1 MGLLRFNKG
10 SIKLCPLPGTEEYVK
25 KVAFWLA
32 KNFLRE
38 LGENKNNIADSFYMD
53 EDEIREMNQYN
64 GTIEEFLASYMI
76 GDFSYF
82 SHRNGA
88 LEVSI
93 NGSVR
98 RKDVYIFH
106 TFSETNIVDFNK
118 NSRKLNLSD
127 QELLLYNTLDAF
139 LEAKVEQVTVVEMNL
154 GQARADRPKGRGS
167 CNLRTFF
174 RNITANGL
182 DHLIVYQIH
191 SIKSLIGIDTTK
203 TSYDNLN
210 GENLLKKYLLR
221 ENVKTVENFENVVKK
236 DWIFSSVD
244 AGGKEF
250 AARFAK
256 TFKTPLLVVDKRR
269 NSLTNNI
276 EEITI
281 LKPHDLSLEGKI
293 VFVVDDMID
302 SGSSIVDVCRKYKEF
317 GAKEVNVAIFFG
329 LFSPPAEERLQA
341 LVKDGVLNRLIVT
354 DLVKLDDDF
363 YKRNP
368 YIELVDTS
376 YTTSRVIQR
385 TNQGRSLEK
394 YFAPF
399 DAVEYLKTKVEVLD
413 RSLFF

>member
-1 MGLLRFNKG
+1 
-10 SIKLCPLPGTEEYVK
+10 
-25 KVAFWLA
+25 
-32 KNFLRE
+32 
-38 LGENKNNIADSFYMD
+38 
-53 EDEIREMNQYN
+53 
-64 GTIEEFLASYMI
+64 MI
-76 GDFSYF
+76 
-82 SHRNGA
+82 
-88 LEVSI
+88 
-93 NGSVR
+93 R
-98 RKDVYIFH
+98 RK
-106 TFSETNIVDFNK
+106 
-118 NSRKLNLSD
+118 
-127 QELLLYNTLDAF
+127 
-139 LEAKVEQVTVVEMNL
+139 
-154 GQARADRPKGRGS
+154 
-167 CNLRTFF
+167 
-174 RNITANGL
+174 
-182 DHLIVYQIH
+182 
-191 SIKSLIGIDTTK
+191 
-203 TSYDNLN
+203 
-210 GENLLKKYLLR
+210 
-221 ENVKTVENFENVVKK
+221 
-236 DWIFSSVD
+236 
-244 AGGKEF
+244 
-250 AARFAK
+250 
-256 TFKTPLLVVDKRR
+256 
-269 NSLTNNI
+269 SLTNNI

>member
-10 SIKLCPLPGTEEYVK
+10 SVKLCPLPGTEEYVN
-25 KVAFWLA
+25 KVARWLA
-32 KNFLRE
+32 KNFLKE
-38 LGENKNNIADSFYMD
+38 IGENKNNIADIFYMD
-53 EDEIREMNQYN
+53 EEDIKAMNQYN
-64 GTIEEFLASYMI
+64 GTMEDFLTSYMV

-82 SHRNGA
+82 CHRNGA
-88 LEVSI
+88 VEVSI

-106 TFSETNIVDFNK
+106 TFSETDIIDYNK
-118 NSRKLNLSD
+118 KERHLNLSD

-139 LEAKVEQVTVVEMNL
+139 LEAKVEQVTVFEMNL
-154 GQARADRPKGRGS
+154 GQARSDRPKGRGS

-174 RNITANGL
+174 RNLTANGL

-191 SIKSLIGIDTTK
+191 SMKSLIGIDTTR
-203 TSYDNLN
+203 TSYDNLS
-210 GENLLKKYLLR
+210 GENLLKKYLLHR
-221 ENVKTVENFENVVKK
+221 HIKTVDYFENVVKK

-250 AARFAK
+250 AARFTK

-281 LKPHDLSLEGKI
+281 LKPQDLSLDGKT

-302 SGSSIVDVCRKYKEF
+302 SGGSIVDVCRKYKEL
-317 GAKEVNVAIFFG
+317 GAKEVNVAVFFG
-329 LFSPPAEERLQA
+329 LFSSPAEERLNQLRNEGA
-341 LVKDGVLNRLIVT
+341 LNKLIVT
-354 DLVKLDDDF
+354 DLVKLDEDF

-368 YIELVDTS
+368 YIEVVDTS

-394 YFAPF
+394 YFSIF
-399 DAVEYLKTKVEVLD
+399 DAVEYLRTKVEAESD
-413 RSLFF
+413 TQI

>member
-25 KVAFWLA
+25 KVARWLA
-32 KNFLRE
+32 KNFLKE

-53 EDEIREMNQYN
+53 DEDVKAMNQYA
-64 GTIEEFLASYMI
+64 GSLEDFLTDYMI

-82 SHRNGA
+82 THRNGA
-88 LEVSI
+88 IEVSI

-106 TFSETNIVDFNK
+106 TFSETSITDYNK
-118 NSRKLNLSD
+118 NVKNLNFSD

-139 LEAKVEQVTVVEMNL
+139 LEAKVEQVTVFEMNL

-191 SIKSLIGIDTTK
+191 SLKSLIGIDTTR

-210 GENLLKKYLLR
+210 GGNLLKKYLLHAH
-221 ENVKTVENFENVVKK
+221 VGTVENFENIVKK
-236 DWIFSSVD
+236 EWIFSSVD

-250 AARFAK
+250 AARFTK
-256 TFKTPLLVVDKRR
+256 TFLTPLLVVDKRR

-276 EEITI
+276 DEITI
-281 LKPHDLSLEGKI
+281 LKPQDLSLEGKT
-293 VFVVDDMID
+293 VFIVDDMID
-302 SGSSIVDVCRKYKEF
+302 SGGSIVDVCRKYKEL
-317 GAKEVNVAIFFG
+317 GAKEVNVAVFFG
-329 LFSPPAEERLQA
+329 LFSPPAEERLNL
-341 LVKDGVLNRLIVT
+341 LVKEGILNKLIVT

-368 YIELVDTS
+368 YIEIVDTS

-399 DAVEYLKTKVEVLD
+399 DAVEYLKTKVEPERGKNYV
-413 RSLFF
+413 